1 MLLTTKK
8 LWSYSK
14 DYIMIIFGLFLFS
27 LGLTAFILP
36 EKIIMGG
43 MAGIGA
49 LIYFV
54 AKVPVAVTVYGL
66 NIILLLIAFKSVGKT
81 FVIRTIFGTT
91 VMSTLIAIMQ
101 PLFPEPLVEA
111 QPFMNVIIGSL
122 MCGFGIGLVFVHKG
136 STGGTDIIAAMVSKY
151 RNVTIGRTM
160 LYCDLCII
168 SSSYFIFHSIDKI
181 VYGLVCLFIVSYMCD
196 MVIHS
201 SRRSVQ
207 FLIFSHRYEEIANAI
222 NKDAN

>member
-66 NIILLLIAFKSVGKT
+66 NIILLLIAFKSVG
-81 FVIRTIFGTT
+81 R
-91 VMSTLIAIMQ
+91 
-101 PLFPEPLVEA
+101 PL
-111 QPFMNVIIGSL
+111 
-122 MCGFGIGLVFVHKG
+122 
-136 STGGTDIIAAMVSKY
+136 
-151 RNVTIGRTM
+151 
-160 LYCDLCII
+160 
-168 SSSYFIFHSIDKI
+168 
-181 VYGLVCLFIVSYMCD
+181 
-196 MVIHS
+196 
-201 SRRSVQ
+201 
-207 FLIFSHRYEEIANAI
+207 
-222 NKDAN
+222 